1 MKKWNVVLSYDVQ
14 KSFTVEAS
22 SYEKAYE
29 KAYDWDY
36 ITVNDN
42 WKYKDHLETTKI
54 EEKIKNMLNKN
65 KPFITIN
72 LDNKLI
78 HEYKYGILNNILH
91 LDIPLE
97 NSDKTLT
104 VNFEIKDIMSLNGFD
119 IKKMFVSEKTSVK
132 E

>member
-1 MKKWNVVLSYDVQ
+1 
-14 KSFTVEAS
+14 
-22 SYEKAYE
+22 
-29 KAYDWDY
+29 
-36 ITVNDN
+36 
-42 WKYKDHLETTKI
+42 
-54 EEKIKNMLNKN
+54 MLNKN

-78 HEYKYGILNNILH
+78 NKYKYGILNNILH

-119 IKKMFVSEKTSVK
+119 IKKMFVSKKTSDK
-132 E
+132 

>member
-1 MKKWNVVLSYDVQ
+1 
-14 KSFTVEAS
+14 
-22 SYEKAYE
+22 
-29 KAYDWDY
+29 
-36 ITVNDN
+36 
-42 WKYKDHLETTKI
+42 
-54 EEKIKNMLNKN
+54 MLNKN
-65 KPFITIN
+65 KPFIKIN

-91 LDIPLE
+91 LDIPIE

-104 VNFEIKDIMSLNGFD
+104 VNFEIEDIMGLNGFD

>member
-1 MKKWNVVLSYDVQ
+1 MID
-14 KSFTVEAS
+14 
-22 SYEKAYE
+22 
-29 KAYDWDY
+29 
-36 ITVNDN
+36 
-42 WKYKDHLETTKI
+42 
-54 EEKIKNMLNKN
+54 KN

-91 LDIPLE
+91 LDIPLK

-104 VNFEIKDIMSLNGFD
+104 VNFEIEDIMGLNGFD
-119 IKKMFVSEKTSVK
+119 IKKMFVSKKTSDK

>member
-1 MKKWNVVLSYDVQ
+1 
-14 KSFTVEAS
+14 
-22 SYEKAYE
+22 
-29 KAYDWDY
+29 
-36 ITVNDN
+36 
-42 WKYKDHLETTKI
+42 
-54 EEKIKNMLNKN
+54 MLNKN

-91 LDIPLE
+91 LDIPIE

-104 VNFEIKDIMSLNGFD
+104 VNFEIKDIMGLNGFD
-119 IKKMFVSEKTSVK
+119 IKKMFVSEINSVK

>member
-1 MKKWNVVLSYDVQ
+1 
-14 KSFTVEAS
+14 
-22 SYEKAYE
+22 
-29 KAYDWDY
+29 
-36 ITVNDN
+36 
-42 WKYKDHLETTKI
+42 
-54 EEKIKNMLNKN
+54 MLNKN

-91 LDIPLE
+91 LDIPLK

-104 VNFEIKDIMSLNGFD
+104 VNFEIEDIMSLNGFD

>member
-1 MKKWNVVLSYDVQ
+1 
-14 KSFTVEAS
+14 
-22 SYEKAYE
+22 
-29 KAYDWDY
+29 
-36 ITVNDN
+36 
-42 WKYKDHLETTKI
+42 
-54 EEKIKNMLNKN
+54 MLNKN

-119 IKKMFVSEKTSVK
+119 IKKMFVSQKISVK

>member
-1 MKKWNVVLSYDVQ
+1 
-14 KSFTVEAS
+14 
-22 SYEKAYE
+22 
-29 KAYDWDY
+29 
-36 ITVNDN
+36 
-42 WKYKDHLETTKI
+42 
-54 EEKIKNMLNKN
+54 MLNKN

-91 LDIPLE
+91 LDIPLK

-104 VNFEIKDIMSLNGFD
+104 VNFEIEDIMGLNGFD
-119 IKKMFVSEKTSVK
+119 IKKMFVSEKTSDK

>member
-1 MKKWNVVLSYDVQ
+1 
-14 KSFTVEAS
+14 
-22 SYEKAYE
+22 
-29 KAYDWDY
+29 
-36 ITVNDN
+36 
-42 WKYKDHLETTKI
+42 
-54 EEKIKNMLNKN
+54 MLNKN

-91 LDIPLE
+91 LDIPLK

-104 VNFEIKDIMSLNGFD
+104 VNFEIEDIMSLNGFD
-119 IKKMFVSEKTSVK
+119 IKKMFVSGINSDK

>member
-1 MKKWNVVLSYDVQ
+1 MID
-14 KSFTVEAS
+14 
-22 SYEKAYE
+22 
-29 KAYDWDY
+29 
-36 ITVNDN
+36 
-42 WKYKDHLETTKI
+42 
-54 EEKIKNMLNKN
+54 KN
-65 KPFITIN
+65 KPFIKIN

-78 HEYKYGILNNILH
+78 HKYKYGILNNILH
-91 LDIPLE
+91 LDIPLK